1 MDWDLGISRCK
12 LLYIEQ
18 INKVLLG
25 NCIQYPLISHTGKK
39 YEKECMCVYTH
50 MRKKKKECMC
60 VYTHMR
66 KEKKNV
72 CVCTC
77 ICMYVQHSAQLCLPL

>member
-25 NCIQYPLISHTGKK
+25 NYVQYPLISHIGKK

-50 MRKKKKECMC
+50 MRKK
-60 VYTHMR
+60 
-66 KEKKNV
+66 KKNV